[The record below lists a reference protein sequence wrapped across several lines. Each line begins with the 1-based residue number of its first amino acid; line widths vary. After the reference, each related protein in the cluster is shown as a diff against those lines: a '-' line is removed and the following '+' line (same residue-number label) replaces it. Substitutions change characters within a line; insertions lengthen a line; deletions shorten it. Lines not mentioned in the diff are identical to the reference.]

1 MSSAKDHTIMVA
13 AILAAGG
20 IAWYAIPAIL
30 AAIGFGPLG
39 IIGGSFAALWQSYI
53 GNVSAG
59 SIFSGI
65 TFFIIPNYNV
75 LFL

>member
-1 MSSAKDHTIMVA
+1 MVA
-13 AILAAGG
+13 AILVAGG

-39 IIGGSFAALWQSYI
+39 IVGGSLAALWQSSS
-53 GNVSAG
+53 GNITAG